1 MRSVRFFFQA
11 HLYPFQTQMRM
22 GAVINLVG
30 LTGRNR
36 HVIDWTLLWMV
47 RWSVRNSY
55 ADFRD
60 DSI

>member
-30 LTGRNR
+30 LTGKNR
-36 HVIDWTLLWMV
+36 HVID
-47 RWSVRNSY
+47 
-55 ADFRD
+55 
-60 DSI
+60 